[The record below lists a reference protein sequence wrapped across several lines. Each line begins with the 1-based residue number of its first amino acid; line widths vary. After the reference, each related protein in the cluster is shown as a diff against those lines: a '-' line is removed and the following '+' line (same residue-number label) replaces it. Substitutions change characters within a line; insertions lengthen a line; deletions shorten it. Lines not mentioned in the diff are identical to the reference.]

1 MKKVLT
7 VLLLLSGASAAYG
20 EIYTWRNTRGTLF
33 YTNSLHEI
41 PARYLKKARVLD
53 VATGKKGGLATAQ
66 PVGQTAPAT
75 SPGQTPAAYPV
86 ATPPSPVPSA
96 AYPVTTSPSAGPSAA
111 TPEIVRPVPS
121 SAPPAAVVARPRLN
135 ASEARGQT
143 RKERRRMR
151 SQTEEE

>member
-1 MKKVLT
+1 MKKVLA

-20 EIYTWRNTRGTLF
+20 EIYTWRDTRGTLF

-53 VATGKKGGLATAQ
+53 VATGKKGGLATEQ

-75 SPGQTPAAYPV
+75 LPRQTPATYPV
-86 ATPPSPVPSA
+86 ATSPSPVPSA
-96 AYPVTTSPSAGPSAA
+96 VTPEIARPVPSAA
-111 TPEIVRPVPS
+111 TPEIAPTVPS
-121 SAPPAAVVARPRLN
+121 SASPAAVVARPQLPSR
-135 ASEARGQT
+135 EARGQS

>member
-1 MKKVLT
+1 MRKVLA

-20 EIYTWRNTRGTLF
+20 EIYTWRDTRGILF

-66 PVGQTAPAT
+66 PVGQAAPAT

-86 ATPPSPVPSA
+86 ATSPSPVPSA
-96 AYPVTTSPSAGPSAA
+96 A
-111 TPEIVRPVPS
+111 TPGIARPVPS
-121 SAPPAAVVARPRLN
+121 SASPAAVVARPQLTYKG
-135 ASEARGQT
+135 ARGQS